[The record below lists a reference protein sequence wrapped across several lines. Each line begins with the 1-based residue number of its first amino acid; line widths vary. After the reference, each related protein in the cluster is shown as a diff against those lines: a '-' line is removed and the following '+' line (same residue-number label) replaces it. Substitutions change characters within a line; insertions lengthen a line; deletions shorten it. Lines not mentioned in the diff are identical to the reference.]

1 MTKNKKQ
8 GLLFAL
14 LAYLLPFLLGGF
26 IYYGKNKGMDISFFP
41 QLQMLT
47 PALGVLLAILV
58 TEKEL
63 GKFKPVC
70 ITYLVFFI
78 LYLFASL
85 ASLSIKGFPIVLVKG
100 ILSIVQGILSSIF
113 SIALLISIFRMP
125 EDLRKS
131 YQLDLFHKKRILG
144 ALGIFLLLY
153 FFRAFVSILLEGN
166 SGEFLSYLS
175 KERLY
180 YILAL
185 IVNLPLSYIFF
196 FGEEYGWRFYLQP
209 LLQKKFG
216 MVKGTLMV
224 GILWG
229 LWHLPLNLF
238 FYSAPGSELMSFVN
252 QLFVCISY
260 GIFFSF
266 AYNYS
271 KSIWTPVLLH
281 YFNNNL
287 ILLFAENMDPS
298 VIENQVLTW
307 PSVLINGLLML
318 VLFGSFIFSPYN
330 RKSVHRR
337 PDLKEIQE
345 DIEKLEVPHEKIEK

>member
-1 MTKNKKQ
+1 
-8 GLLFAL
+8 
-14 LAYLLPFLLGGF
+14 
-26 IYYGKNKGMDISFFP
+26 
-41 QLQMLT
+41 
-47 PALGVLLAILV
+47 
-58 TEKEL
+58 
-63 GKFKPVC
+63 
-70 ITYLVFFI
+70 
-78 LYLFASL
+78 
-85 ASLSIKGFPIVLVKG
+85 
-100 ILSIVQGILSSIF
+100 
-113 SIALLISIFRMP
+113 MP

-131 YQLDLFHKKRILG
+131 YQLDLSHKKRILG

-318 VLFGSFIFSPYN
+318 VIFGSFIFSSYN
-330 RKSVHRR
+330 RNPDHRR
-337 PDLKEIQE
+337 PSLDEI
-345 DIEKLEVPHEKIEK
+345 KNLEVTHEKIEK

>member
-26 IYYGKNKGMDISFFP
+26 IYYGKNKGMDISLFP
-41 QLQMLT
+41 QFQMLT
-47 PALGVLLAILV
+47 PALGVLVAILV

-70 ITYLVFFI
+70 ITYLLFSA

-85 ASLSIKGFPIVLVKG
+85 ASVFIKGFPL
-100 ILSIVQGILSSIF
+100 LPVQGILASLFSLAFLIAIF
-113 SIALLISIFRMP
+113 QMP
-125 EDLRKS
+125 KGLRKS
-131 YQLDLFHKKRILG
+131 FQLDSSHKKRILG
-144 ALGIFLLLY
+144 VLGLFILLY
-153 FFRAFVSILLEGN
+153 FLHAFLSTLLAGN
-166 SGEFLSYLS
+166 PGEFLSYLS
-175 KERLY
+175 KKKLLY
-180 YILAL
+180 LLVLVLNFPLAF
-185 IVNLPLSYIFF
+185 IFF

-216 MVKGTLMV
+216 MVKGTLFV
-224 GILWG
+224 GIFWG

-238 FYSAPGSELMSFVN
+238 FYSALGSELMSLVN

-271 KSIWTPVLLH
+271 KSIWAPVLLH

-287 ILLFAENMDPS
+287 ILLFTENMDPS
-298 VIENQVLTW
+298 IIQNQVLTW

-330 RKSVHRR
+330 RKASYRR
-337 PDLKEIQE
+337 PSLDEINN
-345 DIEKLEVPHEKIEK
+345 LEVTHEKI